1 MAEERR
7 QREQRFE
14 RRMTDAEAL
23 MWNVEKD
30 PWLNPNGGTL
40 VLLDRPP
47 DLDHFRAQLA
57 ATVATVPRLRERV
70 VAGVGRLSPP
80 VWRPDPEFD
89 LDYHIR
95 EVALPGPGSE
105 RQLLD
110 LVGAIYQDPYDRTRP
125 LWMFHIFTG
134 LKGGRAALVWKI
146 HHAVADGIGAG
157 RLAESYL
164 QPTRKPPTPPD
175 VDLETIIADAVA
187 EDAEEHG
194 SPSFPEAVLGTITH
208 TARRQAGIARR
219 ALGEM
224 AMLGAD
230 PLRVR
235 DAAEGVARTVRQVRG
250 QVGGGAAP
258 EGSGSPLW
266 RQRSRRRHLEVLS
279 LPLDQALAAAK
290 GLGGSL
296 NDWFVTGVVN
306 GAIAYHD
313 ERGVPLRTLNTSF
326 VVSTRT
332 DRAIGGNSFTPSRLS
347 VPAGP
352 MDARQRFTEI
362 SDKMRVNRSQV
373 SGQGLM
379 AGLAGVANLLPTSMV
394 TGVARSQAARMDF
407 ATSNLRGARVPLYI
421 SGAEV
426 QANYPFGPLAGTA
439 FNLTTMSYAGQL
451 GMGLFIDP
459 VAVDDPAGLRDHLH
473 AAYEELTTIGTS

>member
-14 RRMTDAEAL
+14 RRMSDAEAL

-95 EVALPGPGSE
+95 EVVLPGPGSE

-230 PLRVR
+230 PLRGETPR
-235 DAAEGVARTVRQVRG
+235 KASPARCARCAGRSAAGQRPKAAAHPCGDSARA
-250 QVGGGAAP
+250 GAT
-258 EGSGSPLW
+258 SRSSPSRW
-266 RQRSRRRHLEVLS
+266 TRRWRRR
-279 LPLDQALAAAK
+279 
-290 GLGGSL
+290 
-296 NDWFVTGVVN
+296 
-306 GAIAYHD
+306 
-313 ERGVPLRTLNTSF
+313 R
-326 VVSTRT
+326 VS
-332 DRAIGGNSFTPSRLS
+332 
-347 VPAGP
+347 
-352 MDARQRFTEI
+352 
-362 SDKMRVNRSQV
+362 
-373 SGQGLM
+373 
-379 AGLAGVANLLPTSMV
+379 
-394 TGVARSQAARMDF
+394 AAR
-407 ATSNLRGARVPLYI
+407 
-421 SGAEV
+421 
-426 QANYPFGPLAGTA
+426 
-439 FNLTTMSYAGQL
+439 
-451 GMGLFIDP
+451 
-459 VAVDDPAGLRDHLH
+459 
-473 AAYEELTTIGTS
+473 